1 MADALSGH
9 HLEQYRR
16 DGYLFPL
23 PAFSRGEIVNLCA
36 KLAELE
42 RREGGKIS
50 ARMNRKPHLP
60 FPGSTR

>member
-1 MADALSGH
+1 MADALSDH

-23 PAFSRGEIVNLCA
+23 QAFSRGEIVNLCA

-42 RREGGKIS
+42 RREGGKICT
-50 ARMNRKPHLP
+50 NRKPHLP